1 MKLEAYAKNH
11 ATALYEVSHKFHQQ
25 ESLMSFM
32 EDFAKVIKIS
42 PELRSFIQ
50 SKKVKNLEKSKLLNQ
65 SFKDKSNSIFI
76 EYINTIDIDFNLKLF
91 RKIFKHFS
99 LIYSS
104 RMDIINVTAYV
115 ADLANSNSDEIKS
128 ILGHKLKKSLK
139 FKIIEDPALIG
150 GIKVRIGNKFLDS
163 TIKSQLSEMKR
174 SLIESKRN

>member
-1 MKLEAYAKNH
+1 MITFLFFIPVQQNKQGGFYTLSRIFYKNYN
-11 ATALYEVSHKFHQQ
+11 TA
-25 ESLMSFM
+25 
-32 EDFAKVIKIS
+32 I
-42 PELRSFIQ
+42 
-50 SKKVKNLEKSKLLNQ
+50 
-65 SFKDKSNSIFI
+65 FK
-76 EYINTIDIDFNLKLF
+76 NLKLPSHRDHILTAF
-91 RKIFKHFS
+91 GVFISDFEGEENYNKYSLMIFSKIFIIQMEFKHVSTFTVRYKIFKHFS

-104 RMDIINVTAYV
+104 RMDILNVTAYV

>member
-11 ATALYEVSHKFHQQ
+11 ATALYEVSHKLDQQ
-25 ESLMSFM
+25 KSLMSFM
-32 EDFAKVIKIS
+32 EDFAEVIKIS

-65 SFKDKSNSIFI
+65 SFKDKSSSIFI

-91 RKIFKHFS
+91 RKIFKQ
-99 LIYSS
+99 
-104 RMDIINVTAYV
+104 MDIVNVTAYV
-115 ADLANSNSDEIKS
+115 ADLANSDSDEIKS